1 MAHKTRWHTKQL
13 KTLQNWKNC
22 ETCALYISFLPNN
35 PEFDKPLYSST
46 YVRQKIGGR
55 TKIFF
60 NWNINVRIRL
70 KCNILHAFHL
80 VFGIYCFVKLDKIRV
95 NN

>member
-46 YVRQKIGGR
+46 YVKKLVVEQKYFLTG
-55 TKIFF
+55 
-60 NWNINVRIRL
+60 
-70 KCNILHAFHL
+70 
-80 VFGIYCFVKLDKIRV
+80 KLTYA
-95 NN
+95 